1 MTEQGVLPSSDIAT
15 EDVTQHGDGLSHL
28 HLSNSSADTAIRPQA
43 WCGRRGR
50 PVVFLPFL
58 LPQCEGVV
66 RQGRRATD
74 FAVAAR
80 VLPGD
85 LAQEA

>member
-1 MTEQGVLPSSDIAT
+1 MPSETRTVEQGPGEGYNSF
-15 EDVTQHGDGLSHL
+15 HL
-28 HLSNSSADTAIRPQA
+28 HLSNSPADTAIRPQA

-58 LPQCEGVV
+58 VPQCEGVA
-66 RQGRRATD
+66 RQGRRATH